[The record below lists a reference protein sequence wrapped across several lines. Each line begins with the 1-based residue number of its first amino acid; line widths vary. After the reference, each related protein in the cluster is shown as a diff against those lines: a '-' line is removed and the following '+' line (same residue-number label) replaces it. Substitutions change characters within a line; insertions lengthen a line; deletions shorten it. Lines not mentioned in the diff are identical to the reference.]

1 MMLMVRRMQ
10 IDPDSQ
16 VPVWR
21 QVAAYLAGQ
30 ITQPGQRLPSES
42 TVCQELGVSRGSV
55 RHAYRF
61 LASQGW
67 AVIVAG
73 KGVYAPDPLPRGRPE
88 V

>member
-1 MMLMVRRMQ
+1 MQ
-10 IDPDSQ
+10 IDHDSA

-21 QVAAYLAGQ
+21 QVAAHIAGL
-30 ITQPGQRLPSES
+30 ITEPGQRLPSES
-42 TVCQELGVSRGSV
+42 TLCQELGVSRGSV

-73 KGVYAPDPLPRGRPE
+73 KGVYAPDPLPPGSPN